1 MMAVTIEPE
10 FASWRKEA
18 RKLLALGVPPSR
30 VQWNDEPAQEML
42 LNEVCA
48 EYRAGPVVKV
58 PSAFLKLAETV
69 ACHRDARRWAILY
82 RMAYRLT
89 LGGEKPLL
97 AMATDPDTRQA
108 NVWAKAIGR
117 DIHKMHA
124 FVRFRLLGVDESSG
138 REQFIAWFEPEH
150 RIVKLAVPFFVKRFT
165 SMDWSILTPDECA
178 HWDGET
184 LRFTPGLR
192 REDAP
197 AADAHD
203 DLWRTYYRSIFNP
216 ARIKLQ
222 AMRSE
227 MPMKY
232 WKNLPEAELIRTL
245 AAEGEARVNGM
256 LQMEPLPETELPKN
270 AYLAKLHQRRA
281 EAAESDARGGND

>member
-1 MMAVTIEPE
+1 MMTVTIEPDFDSFRE
-10 FASWRKEA
+10 QA
-18 RKLLALGVPPSR
+18 RKLLALGVPPGR
-30 VQWNDEPAQEML
+30 VQWNDDASQAML
-42 LNEVCA
+42 LNEEIA
-48 EYRAGPVVKV
+48 EYGTRSVVKV
-58 PSAFLKLAETV
+58 PAAFMDLAKTV
-69 ACHRDARRWAILY
+69 ACHRDTCRWAVLY

-89 LGGEKPLL
+89 LGGEKHLL
-97 AMATDPDTRQA
+97 SMTTDPDTRQA
-108 NVWAKAIGR
+108 GIWAKAIGR

-124 FVRFRLLGVDESSG
+124 FVRFRLVGEDDLTG
-138 REQFIAWFEPEH
+138 REQFVAWFEPEH
-150 RIVKLAVPFFVKRFT
+150 RIVKLAIPFFVKRFT
-165 SMDWSILTPDECA
+165 GMDWSILTPDECA

-232 WKNLPEAELIRTL
+232 WKNLPEAEIIHELT
-245 AAEGEARVNGM
+245 ATGGQRVQ
-256 LQMEPLPETELPKN
+256 QMMEEELRPETPVPNN
-270 AYLAKLHQRRA
+270 AYLAKLHERR
-281 EAAESDARGGND
+281 ERGTT